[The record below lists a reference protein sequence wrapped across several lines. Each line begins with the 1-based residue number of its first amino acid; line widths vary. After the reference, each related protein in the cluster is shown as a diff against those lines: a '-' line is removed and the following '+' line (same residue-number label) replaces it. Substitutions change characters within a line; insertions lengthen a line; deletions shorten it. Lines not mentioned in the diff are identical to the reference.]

1 MHAFSLGKTGQLRY
15 TAGCV
20 MGESSEERH
29 SQTRGSKTLGGSSLN
44 PKNEKDLARWKLLG
58 EGRVENKSKNLIFL
72 SQP

>member
-1 MHAFSLGKTGQLRY
+1 
-15 TAGCV
+15 

-44 PKNEKDLARWKLLG
+44 PKNEKDLARRKLLG